1 MHATPPVVD
10 LLRRRRV
17 ALYSH
22 DTQGLGHVRRNLRL
36 AEAVVAACPEI
47 DVLLL
52 TGAPEVAGLPRPPRT
67 DVVTLPTLRK
77 DVDGSYAPRALWAA
91 QTAEVLWM
99 RSRIIEAAVTGFAPD
114 LFVVDKV
121 ARGAGGELDRTL
133 HRLRA
138 GTSKVVL
145 GLREILDDP
154 GVARAEWDADAS
166 TETVRRFYDQ
176 IWIYGDARVGDPLR
190 ECGVPPDVAD
200 RAVHTGFLVPPRRG
214 RAHAAP
220 AGHPYVLCQVGG
232 GQDGVQLA
240 ESFACAR
247 MPLGHR
253 GVLVTGPYM
262 PPSQVRRIKRLARER
277 AIDVHE
283 FVPGTDDLVHHAAA
297 VVSMAG
303 YNSVCELLAAS
314 ARALLVPRERP
325 RREQVERADRL
336 AALGLVDTLAAS
348 RARPA
353 ALTGWLEEAV
363 LAGPPQRADL
373 DLDGLARVP
382 DLVRRLLDGNDA
394 GWRRSAEAARC
405 AHGTVREITHVAV

>member
-1 MHATPPVVD
+1 MYATAPMVGPG
-10 LLRRRRV
+10 RRRRV
-17 ALYSH
+17 TLYSH

-36 AEAVVAACPEI
+36 AEAVVTACPEA

-77 DVDGSYAPRALWAA
+77 DVDGGYAPRALRAA
-91 QTAEVLWM
+91 KTPEVLRM
-99 RSRIIEAAVTGFAPD
+99 RSRIIEAAVTAFAPD

-133 HRLRA
+133 RRLRA
-138 GTSKVVL
+138 RDSKVVL

-154 GVARAEWDADAS
+154 RVARAEWDADGS

-176 IWIYGDARVGDPLR
+176 IWVYGDARVGDPLR
-190 ECGVPPDVAD
+190 ECGVPQDVVD
-200 RAVHTGFLVPPRRG
+200 RAVHTGFLVPPRDR
-214 RAHAAP
+214 RRAP

-262 PPSQVRRIKRLARER
+262 PSWQVTRVERLAREQ
-277 AIDVHE
+277 AIDVRE

-303 YNSVCELLAAS
+303 YNSVCELLAAP

-325 RREQVERADRL
+325 RREQVVRADRL
-336 AALGLVDTLAAS
+336 AALGLVDTIAAP
-348 RARPA
+348 RAHPA
-353 ALTGWLEEAV
+353 ALTAWLAGAV
-363 LAGPPQRADL
+363 LAGPPQPTDL

-382 DLVRRLLDGNDA
+382 DLVRRLLDDHDP
-394 GWRRSAEAARC
+394 GWRRSAGPATTTR
-405 AHGTVREITHVAV
+405 GTVREVTGVAV